1 MKKNV
6 LITGCAGFIGFH
18 VSEIFLKKKYNII
31 GVDNLNRYYDH
42 NLKLDRIK
50 ILKKHKNFKFYKLDI
65 TNRENLKKIFK
76 KKIHIVIH
84 LAAQAGVRYS
94 LINPYAYFSSNLL
107 GFGNVLHLS
116 KENKVNQFIFA
127 SSSSVY
133 GEKNKTPFNEDKTD
147 SDNPI
152 QAYAAT
158 KRSNEILAQSYF
170 NLFNFKIVGLRF
182 FTVYGEHGRPDMAI
196 FKFTRNILLG
206 KKIDVFNYG
215 NHFRDFTHVSDIK
228 DAIIKIV
235 KKGDKI
241 KKPYFKILNIG
252 HGKPAKL
259 KKVILILEKYLKRKA
274 KIVFIKKQVGDV
286 KGTYADIS
294 KITKFI
300 DFKPKIKIEQGLK
313 KFVMWYMKKYYSN
326 KK

>member
-1 MKKNV
+1 
-6 LITGCAGFIGFH
+6 
-18 VSEIFLKKKYNII
+18 
-31 GVDNLNRYYDH
+31 
-42 NLKLDRIK
+42 
-50 ILKKHKNFKFYKLDI
+50 
-65 TNRENLKKIFK
+65 
-76 KKIHIVIH
+76 
-84 LAAQAGVRYS
+84 
-94 LINPYAYFSSNLL
+94 
-107 GFGNVLHLS
+107 
-116 KENKVNQFIFA
+116 
-127 SSSSVY
+127 
-133 GEKNKTPFNEDKTD
+133 
-147 SDNPI
+147 
-152 QAYAAT
+152 
-158 KRSNEILAQSYF
+158 
-170 NLFNFKIVGLRF
+170 
-182 FTVYGEHGRPDMAI
+182 MAI